1 MVIFRGQITGAHL
14 SFQTNPKVS
23 LSPLCLEDFPFLPI
37 LEIFGMRDLD
47 QLCPKHWGKQ
57 AFHSFFLARFLFCS
71 LTFVLSKSPS
81 DEFRCGLG
89 GRGTGRAE
97 EEVVRSTLV

>member
-57 AFHSFFLARFLFCS
+57 ASFFLSCS
-71 LTFVLSKSPS
+71 LSFLLT
-81 DEFRCGLG
+81 DI
-89 GRGTGRAE
+89 
-97 EEVVRSTLV
+97 RSQ